1 MSAQDELERGQLAAD
16 VLNNRVYAESL
27 AQVQAEILARW
38 ESEKSQSDREW
49 LWALM
54 QASKR
59 FAKVLEETMQTGQL
73 RAKQIEMEQSRTA
86 RLRKTVSQF

>member
-16 VLNNRVYAESL
+16 VLGNRVYTESL
-27 AQVQAEILARW
+27 AQVQAEILTRW
-38 ESEKSQSDREW
+38 ESEKSQPDREW

-59 FAKVLEETMQTGQL
+59 FAKVLEETMQTGIL
-73 RAKQIEMEQSRTA
+73 RSKQIEKEQSRTA
-86 RLRKTVSQF
+86 RLRKTIAQF